1 MKKPH
6 LSDFNLTEESFQEE
20 RSKRSQLR
28 FVIFVLSVGIGIAN
42 VRFWIWSES
51 VIGGW
56 SILGLILTFYG
67 LVPGIF
73 CGVVLDGLVGKRFYH
88 QSTRY
93 EKAKAE
99 YNAWFLRTQ
108 ATFWDS
114 TGRQFEYDVA
124 NVLTRSG
131 YGAKVTPASG
141 DGDVD
146 AFLADGTIVRCK
158 AHKSRCAPAVAREL
172 YGTMQHFKAPRA
184 ILISKNGF
192 AKGVYEFV
200 EDKPIELWNMN
211 RLIEMQ
217 KKLDQ

>member
-99 YNAWFLRTQ
+99 YNHGKF
-108 ATFWDS
+108 
-114 TGRQFEYDVA
+114 
-124 NVLTRSG
+124 VLLFSLSSRAMRAG
-131 YGAKVTPASG
+131 
-141 DGDVD
+141 
-146 AFLADGTIVRCK
+146 VRCHAQVIEDQACVAVELAHFLGDAAHGFGLDHTDSK
-158 AHKSRCAPAVAREL
+158 AA
-172 YGTMQHFKAPRA
+172 
-184 ILISKNGF
+184 
-192 AKGVYEFV
+192 
-200 EDKPIELWNMN
+200 
-211 RLIEMQ
+211 
-217 KKLDQ
+217 